1 MQGQQEL
8 DEPYHNV
15 LHQSDL
21 CTMIKHPSCCELKRG
36 ISHRLQVVAEKT
48 HFVKSE
54 QDEL

>member
-36 ISHRLQVVAEKT
+36 ISQRLQVVAEKT